1 MSLCFWCG
9 VESKFKL
16 KSGKFCCCETP
27 NKCIGFRKK
36 NSLSHKGNI
45 HSQET
50 RSKISL
56 SNKGRIVTV
65 ETKEKIKESMKRKKE
80 TGWINHPEST
90 KIKMSEKLKGRKIS
104 NETTK
109 KRLESRKGYRHT
121 EETKEK
127 IRLSNI
133 GNIKHTIE
141 SKRTLSERNKKLW
154 KDSSSYFR
162 SEENRKRQSDMMK
175 NGFAAYMCSKI
186 RSPSKPQ
193 IQLYEISKELFPSSI
208 LQYKINN
215 FCVDIA
221 IPDMK
226 IILEYDCWYWHQD
239 EEKDLKRQKEI
250 ESLGWKFI
258 RFRDYIP
265 NKEQLYKE
273 VSNVQTF

>member
-127 IRLSNI
+127 IRVSNKKRVTEEFREKQRKRMLNGGTAI
-133 GNIKHTIE
+133 VHKAKKNPSKQE
-141 SKRTLSERNKKLW
+141 SKLREIINRLDYKSEFTYQILN
-154 KDSSSYFR
+154 YF
-162 SEENRKRQSDMMK
+162 
-175 NGFAAYMCSKI
+175 I
-186 RSPSKPQ
+186 
-193 IQLYEISKELFPSSI
+193 
-208 LQYKINN
+208 
-215 FCVDIA
+215 DIA
-221 IPDMK
+221 IPEYK
-226 IILEYDCWYWHQD
+226 IAIEYDGYYHFDTEEHIRYHKKRQEQI
-239 EEKDLKRQKEI
+239 EEK
-250 ESLGWKFI
+250 GWKFLRYNMYDKFPTIEEVCSDIEKI
-258 RFRDYIP
+258 RRAF
-265 NKEQLYKE
+265 
-273 VSNVQTF
+273 